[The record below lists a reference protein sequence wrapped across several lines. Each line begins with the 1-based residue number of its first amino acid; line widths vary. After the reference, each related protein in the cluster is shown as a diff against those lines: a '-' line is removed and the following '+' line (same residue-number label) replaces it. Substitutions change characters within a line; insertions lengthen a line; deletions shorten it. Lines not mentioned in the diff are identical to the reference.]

1 LPAPIAEAEQVA
13 GESYR
18 VFYDNI
24 QKLWRDFNTVVL
36 AFPLEHE
43 TYHQAGASFSGTVS
57 SVRDEWYAMLGEF
70 EGRTPAPTPISSR
83 PPLTRRLNDR
93 ACKSLRSGEAGYRTG
108 AGRPPFQSRRW
119 RVCWAAA
126 ARKRFGDGA
135 IPSGV
140 W

>member
-70 EGRTPAPTPISSR
+70 EGRHPGADTDLEPPAAY
-83 PPLTRRLNDR
+83 PPL
-93 ACKSLRSGEAGYRTG
+93 K
-108 AGRPPFQSRRW
+108 
-119 RVCWAAA
+119 
-126 ARKRFGDGA
+126 
-135 IPSGV
+135 
-140 W
+140 